1 MKSTITLIVGLLI
14 ALNCTSQ
21 NTSKTIVTSKDSVCY
36 SLEEAK
42 IIAKAIAEMEICA
55 EQVEV
60 KTLLVQK
67 QQEKIALLEPMLLEQ
82 RSINEDLTKQL
93 NDTKAKNQALKRK
106 RLIWGLTGVI
116 VGGAGYAIFVK

>member
-21 NTSKTIVTSKDSVCY
+21 NTSKTIVTSKDSICY

-42 IIAKAIAEMEICA
+42 IIAKAIAEMEIC
-55 EQVEV
+55 EV
-60 KTLLVQK
+60 KKLLVQK